1 MGTTAGGGAVAKT
14 FLLTN
19 ECPPVQ
25 PGIARMMGEITRR
38 YPRGELLVSTGQH
51 RDSQDSDVRFSG
63 AVIDRLPVPSKALRN
78 LAGLLFWSRRVASL
92 ARQHKPRFAWCDSI
106 RPCTYPAKWMHERVG
121 TRYGVFVHGGDVL
134 KELHAIHHSRFAR
147 KTAKALFGSADAVVA
162 NSQWTREQAQT
173 VLRELG
179 LDPLADRVRLVPLGS
194 DPEQF
199 RPGIDTHAVRARY
212 NVNGGAWVLTVARL
226 EPYKGVDM
234 ALRAV
239 AQVRND
245 GLDVNYLIVGSGKK
259 RKEYQKLAAELKIAD
274 HVRFVGNVP
283 EAELPAV
290 FNLASAYVGVSRRA
304 DGSRVEGFGVAL
316 AEASACGLPV
326 IAGQSGGLA
335 EAVRDG
341 ETGLVVD
348 PDDPDAVAGALKRLL
363 GDQLLA
369 RRLGQS
375 GRKAVE
381 TYYNWDRV
389 IRDLRDIE
397 SQVSS

>member
-1 MGTTAGGGAVAKT
+1 MPKT
-14 FLLTN
+14 FLLTG
-19 ECPPVQ
+19 EFPPMQ
-25 PGIARMMGEITRR
+25 TGIARMMGEVTRR

-63 AVIDRLPVPSKALRN
+63 VVVDRLPVPNRALKN
-78 LAGLLFWSRRVASL
+78 LAGLLFWSRRVATL

-106 RPCTYPAKWMHERVG
+106 RPCTYPAKWLHERVG
-121 TRYGVFVHGGDVL
+121 TKYGVFVHGGDLL

-162 NSQWTREQAQT
+162 NSQWTREQAQK

-179 LDPLADRVRLVPLGS
+179 LDPLAEHVRLVPLGT

-199 RPGIDTHAVRARY
+199 RPGIDTRAVRTRY
-212 NVNGGAWVLTVARL
+212 RLNGDPWVLTVARL
-226 EPYKGVDM
+226 ENYKGVDT
-234 ALRAV
+234 ALKAV
-239 AQVRND
+239 AQCRRD
-245 GLDVNYLIVGSGKK
+245 GLEVNYLIVGTGKR
-259 RKEYQKLAAELKIAD
+259 RKTFQKLAEELGIAD

-283 EAELPAV
+283 DAELPAL
-290 FNLASAYVGVSRRA
+290 FNASVAYIGVSRRD
-304 DGSRVEGFGVAL
+304 DGARVEGFGIAL
-316 AEASACGLPV
+316 AEASASGLPV

-335 EAVRDG
+335 EAVHDG
-341 ETGLVVD
+341 ETGFVVN
-348 PDDPDAVAGALKRLL
+348 PDDPAAVAAALQRLL
-363 GDQLLA
+363 ADQLLA
-369 RRLGQS
+369 RRLGQG
-375 GRKAVE
+375 GRKAIE

>member
-1 MGTTAGGGAVAKT
+1 MAKT
-14 FLLTN
+14 FLLTG
-19 ECPPVQ
+19 EFPPMQ
-25 PGIARMMGEITRR
+25 TGIARMMGELTRR

-51 RDSQDSDVRFSG
+51 RDSQDSDVHFSG
-63 AVIDRLPVPSKALRN
+63 AVVDRLPVPSKALRN
-78 LAGLLFWSRRVASL
+78 LAGLLFWARRVASL

-106 RPCTYPAKWMHERVG
+106 RPCTYPAK
-121 TRYGVFVHGGDVL
+121 
-134 KELHAIHHSRFAR
+134 
-147 KTAKALFGSADAVVA
+147 ALFGSAVAVVA
-162 NSQWTREQAQT
+162 NSQWTREQAQK

-179 LDPLADRVRLVPLGS
+179 LDPLAESVRLVPLGT

-199 RPGIDTHAVRARY
+199 RPGVDTRAVRERY
-212 NVNGGAWVLTVARL
+212 GLNGGAWVLTVARL

-239 AQVRND
+239 AQCRND
-245 GLDVNYLIVGSGKK
+245 GLDLNYLVVGSGKK
-259 RKEYQKLAAELKIAD
+259 RKEYQKLAGELHIAD

-290 FNLASAYVGVSRRA
+290 FNIANAYVGVSRRA

-335 EAVRDG
+335 EAVHDG
-341 ETGLVVD
+341 ETGLVVN
-348 PDDPDAVAGALKRLL
+348 PDDPEAVATALKRLL

-369 RRLGQS
+369 RRLGQA
-375 GRKAVE
+375 GRKSIE

>member
-1 MGTTAGGGAVAKT
+1 MQT
-14 FLLTN
+14 
-19 ECPPVQ
+19 
-25 PGIARMMGEITRR
+25 GIARMMGEITRR

-63 AVIDRLPVPSKALRN
+63 AIVDRLPVPSKALRN
-78 LAGLLFWSRRVASL
+78 LAGLLFWSRRVATL
-92 ARQHKPRFAWCDSI
+92 ARQYRPRFAWCDSI
-106 RPCTYPAKWMHERVG
+106 RPCTYPAKWVHERVG
-121 TRYGVFVHGGDVL
+121 IKYGVFVHGGDLL

-147 KTAKALFGSADAVVA
+147 KTAKALFGSAVAVVA

-179 LDPLADRVRLVPLGS
+179 LDPLAEHVRLVPLGT

-199 RPGIDTHAVRARY
+199 RPGIDTHAVRSRY
-212 NVNGGAWVLTVARL
+212 HLNGEAPWVLTVARL
-226 EPYKGVDM
+226 EAYKGVDM

-239 AQVRND
+239 AQCRRD
-245 GLDVNYLIVGSGKK
+245 GVAVNYLIVGSGKQ
-259 RKEYQKLAAELKIAD
+259 RKTYQKLAEELNIAA

-290 FNLASAYVGVSRRA
+290 FNIANAYIGVSRRA

-335 EAVRDG
+335 EAVHDG
-341 ETGLVVD
+341 ETGFVVN
-348 PDDPDAVAGALKRLL
+348 PDDAEAVAAALKRLL

-369 RRLGQS
+369 RRLGQA
-375 GRKAVE
+375 GRKAIE

>member
-1 MGTTAGGGAVAKT
+1 MQT
-14 FLLTN
+14 
-19 ECPPVQ
+19 
-25 PGIARMMGEITRR
+25 GIARMMGEVTRR

-63 AVIDRLPVPSKALRN
+63 AIVDRLPVPSKALRN
-78 LAGLLFWSRRVASL
+78 LAGLLFWSRRVATL
-92 ARQHKPRFAWCDSI
+92 ARQYRPRFAWCDSI
-106 RPCTYPAKWMHERVG
+106 RPCTYPAKWVHERVG
-121 TRYGVFVHGGDVL
+121 IKYGVFVHGGDLL

-147 KTAKALFGSADAVVA
+147 KTAKALFGSAVAVIA

-179 LDPLADRVRLVPLGS
+179 LDPLAEHVHLVPLGT

-199 RPGIDTHAVRARY
+199 RPGIDTHAVRSRY
-212 NVNGGAWVLTVARL
+212 HLNGEAPWVLTVARL
-226 EPYKGVDM
+226 EAYKGVDM

-239 AQVRND
+239 AQCRRD
-245 GLDVNYLIVGSGKK
+245 GVAVNYLIVGSGKQ
-259 RKEYQKLAAELKIAD
+259 RKTYQKLAEELNIAA

-290 FNLASAYVGVSRRA
+290 FNIANAYIGVSRRA

-335 EAVRDG
+335 EAVHDG
-341 ETGLVVD
+341 ETGFVVN
-348 PDDPDAVAGALKRLL
+348 PDDPEAVAAALKRLL

-369 RRLGQS
+369 RRLGQA
-375 GRKAVE
+375 GRKAIE

>member
-1 MGTTAGGGAVAKT
+1 MQT
-14 FLLTN
+14 
-19 ECPPVQ
+19 
-25 PGIARMMGEITRR
+25 GIARMMGEITRR

-63 AVIDRLPVPSKALRN
+63 AVVDRMPVSSKALRN

-121 TRYGVFVHGGDVL
+121 TKYGVFVHGGDLL

-147 KTAKALFGSADAVVA
+147 KTAKALLGSAVAVVA
-162 NSQWTREQAQT
+162 NSQWTREQAQK

-179 LDPLADRVRLVPLGS
+179 LDPLAETVRLVPLGT

-199 RPGIDTHAVRARY
+199 RPGVDTQAVRSRY
-212 NVNGGAWVLTVARL
+212 HLNGNAPWVLTVARL

-239 AQVRND
+239 AQCRQD
-245 GLDVNYLIVGSGKK
+245 GVDVNYLVVGSGKK
-259 RKEYQKLAAELKIAD
+259 RKAYQRLAEELRIAE

-290 FNLASAYVGVSRRA
+290 FNIANAYVGVSRGD

-335 EAVRDG
+335 EAVNDG
-341 ETGLVVD
+341 ETGLVVN
-348 PDDPDAVAGALKRLL
+348 PDDPEAVAAALKRLL

-369 RRLGQS
+369 RRLGQA
-375 GRKAVE
+375 GRKAIE

>member
-1 MGTTAGGGAVAKT
+1 
-14 FLLTN
+14 LTG
-19 ECPPVQ
+19 EFPPMQ
-25 PGIARMMGEITRR
+25 TGIARMMGELTRR

-63 AVIDRLPVPSKALRN
+63 AVVDRLPVPSKALRN

-106 RPCTYPAKWMHERVG
+106 RPCTYPAKWMHERTG
-121 TRYGVFVHGGDVL
+121 TKYGVFVHGGDVL

-147 KTAKALFGSADAVVA
+147 KTAKALFGSAVAVVA
-162 NSQWTREQAQT
+162 NSQWTREQAQK

-179 LDPLADRVRLVPLGS
+179 LDPLAERVRLVPLGT

-199 RPGIDTHAVRARY
+199 RPGIDTQAVRARY
-212 NVNGGAWVLTVARL
+212 DVNGGAWVLTVARL
-226 EPYKGVDM
+226 EPYKGVDT

-239 AQVRND
+239 AQVRKD
-245 GLDVNYLIVGSGKK
+245 GLDVKYLIVGSGKK
-259 RKEYQKLAAELKIAD
+259 RKEYQKLAEELRIAS

-341 ETGLVVD
+341 ETGLVVN
-348 PDDPDAVAGALKRLL
+348 PDDPDAVSAALKRLL

-369 RRLGQS
+369 RRLGQA
-375 GRKAVE
+375 GRKAIE

>member
-1 MGTTAGGGAVAKT
+1 MAKT
-14 FLLTN
+14 FLLTA
-19 ECPPVQ
+19 EFPPMQ
-25 PGIARMMGEITRR
+25 TGIARMMGEVTRR

-63 AVIDRLPVPSKALRN
+63 AVVDRLPVPSKALRN
-78 LAGLLFWSRRVASL
+78 IAGLLFWSRRVASL

-121 TRYGVFVHGGDVL
+121 TKYGVFVHGGDLL

-147 KTAKALFGSADAVVA
+147 KTAKALFGSAVAVVA
-162 NSQWTREQAQT
+162 NSQWTREQAQK

-179 LDPLADRVRLVPLGS
+179 LDPLAEHVRLVPLGT

-199 RPGIDTHAVRARY
+199 RPGIDTRAVRARY
-212 NVNGGAWVLTVARL
+212 GVNGESWALTVARL
-226 EPYKGVDM
+226 EPYKGVDT

-239 AQVRND
+239 AQCRKE
-245 GLDVNYLIVGSGKK
+245 GIELNYLVVGSGKK
-259 RKEYQKLAAELKIAD
+259 RKEYHRLAEELDIAA

-290 FNLASAYVGVSRRA
+290 FNLASVYVGASRRA

-335 EAVRDG
+335 EAVHDG
-341 ETGLVVD
+341 ETGLVVN
-348 PDDPDAVAGALKRLL
+348 PDEPEAVAAALKRLF

-369 RRLGQS
+369 RRLGQA
-375 GRKAVE
+375 GRKAIE

-397 SQVSS
+397 TQVSS

>member
-1 MGTTAGGGAVAKT
+1 MQT
-14 FLLTN
+14 
-19 ECPPVQ
+19 
-25 PGIARMMGEITRR
+25 GIARMMGEITRR

-63 AVIDRLPVPSKALRN
+63 AVVDRMPVSSKALRN

-121 TRYGVFVHGGDVL
+121 TKYGVFVHGGDLL

-147 KTAKALFGSADAVVA
+147 KTAKALLGSAVAVVA
-162 NSQWTREQAQT
+162 NSQWTREQAQK

-179 LDPLADRVRLVPLGS
+179 LDPLAETVRLVPLGT

-199 RPGIDTHAVRARY
+199 RPGVDTQAVRSRY
-212 NVNGGAWVLTVARL
+212 HLNGNAPWVLTVARL

-239 AQVRND
+239 AQCRQD
-245 GLDVNYLIVGSGKK
+245 GVDVNYLVVGSGKK
-259 RKEYQKLAAELKIAD
+259 RKAYQRLAEELRIAE

-290 FNLASAYVGVSRRA
+290 FNIANAYVGVSRRD

-335 EAVRDG
+335 EAVNDG
-341 ETGLVVD
+341 ETGLVVN
-348 PDDPDAVAGALKRLL
+348 PDDPEAVATALKRLL

-369 RRLGQS
+369 RRLGQA
-375 GRKAVE
+375 GRKAIE